1 MANKR
6 GARKAPELSPEAIAA
21 NAAGEARREKES
33 QARQKNAE
41 KQRRFRDSMKSE
53 GYKRVTL
60 WGLPSPA
67 DKRLSGAGF
76 RQVPAWEKPQK
87 NADKS
92 RAAKM
97 KLAVNIRE
105 TSLNVAARSPE
116 VKKALDSAAARFL
129 QSLGTDTPEKSAVYY
144 DYLEII
150 KLLGDPAEKD

>member
-21 NAAGEARREKES
+21 NAAGEARREKET

-41 KQRRFRDSMKSE
+41 KQARFRDSMKAE

-60 WGLPSPA
+60 WGLPCPA

-76 RQVPAWEKPQK
+76 RQVPAWEMPQK
-87 NADKS
+87 NAEKS
-92 RAAKM
+92 RAAKV

-105 TSLNVAARSPE
+105 TSLNAGARSPE
-116 VKKALDSAAARFL
+116 VKKALASAAGRFL
-129 QSLGTDTPEKSAVYY
+129 QDLGTDAPEARAVYS
-144 DYLEII
+144 DYLEIM
-150 KLLGDPAEKD
+150 KLLGDLWGKE